1 MEVIMHTP
9 DVTIHINEALD
20 ATKQDALENAM
31 REIDGVI
38 APRFNLPNMLVVLY
52 NSDKTSPAV
61 LLNAV
66 TSRGYQAQLVGL

>member
-1 MEVIMHTP
+1 MHTP